1 MAKRILSI
9 LETAYRATLEEQDD
23 TVVWLTHAMR
33 AAGADLTLV
42 LRGNAV
48 SYAVA
53 GQDASGLAFGDRRQT
68 NPPRLEEDVA
78 KLAAKGV
85 PVLVVAEDLA
95 VRGLERGDLVEGV
108 DLISHGALA
117 KLAGSFDQIWHW

>member
-1 MAKRILSI
+1 MAKPILSI

-78 KLAAKGV
+78 KLASKGV
-85 PVLVVAEDLA
+85 AVLVVAEDLA
-95 VRGLERGDLVEGV
+95 ARGIERADLVGGV
-108 DLISHGALA
+108 DLISHRAVA
-117 KLAGSFDQIWHW
+117 KLAGSFDQVWHW